1 MRLQVTGRNS
11 SEIADAEVLR
21 RMRIHWL
28 SNVIHD
34 LRGPLFAARGYARLM
49 LDEQGGSVT
58 VTQRKY
64 LKSVVDNINK
74 VSLAV
79 SQLHHFPTDDTLDLD
94 DFCLRD
100 LLHDTAQGR
109 KSSPRL
115 RFEWQIPEEP
125 LYTIGD
131 RAKLAAALHKLL
143 GAAHEFALPCGLIA
157 IEASRQDDELTVSLR
172 VIRDEEPD
180 SDRFPAALPAHDLNE
195 PFEVLR
201 LHGGSGSAHCVP
213 GRTCHVTLRL
223 PLIR

>member
-1 MRLQVTGRNS
+1 VTGPNP
-11 SEIADAEVLR
+11 SELANAEVLR

-28 SNVIHD
+28 SNVMHD
-34 LRGPLFAARGYARLM
+34 MRGPLFAARGYARLI
-49 LDEQGGSVT
+49 LDEQVGSVT

-79 SQLHHFPTDDTLDLD
+79 SQLTHFPTDDTLDLD

-100 LLHDTAQGR
+100 LLHDTAQVR
-109 KSSPRL
+109 KSSSHL
-115 RFEWQIPEEP
+115 RFEWHIPEQP
-125 LYTIGD
+125 LYTVGD
-131 RAKLAAALHKLL
+131 RAKLASALHKLL
-143 GAAHEFALPCGLIA
+143 GAAYEFALPCGAIA
-157 IEASRQDDELTVSLR
+157 MQASERDDELTVSLR
-172 VIRDEEPD
+172 LIRDQETHDDP
-180 SDRFPAALPAHDLNE
+180 FPPALPAHDLNE

-223 PLIR
+223 PIIR